1 MIQKEL
7 IRLVISGS
15 VDDGKST
22 LLGRLLYETNSVYKD
37 QLSAVKNES
46 QKYGTQGSDDDLAL
60 LIDGLQDER
69 EQGITIDVA
78 YRYFQTSNKKFI
90 IADTPGHKQYT
101 RNMATA
107 ASVSE
112 VAIILVDITKG
123 ISDQTRLHAFIASIF
138 KLQKV
143 IVLINKIDLV
153 NFNKKKF
160 NLLKKNFKKY
170 LDNLS
175 FLDIEFIPVSA
186 KNGDNVVKKSKKT
199 KWYKGRSFLETLNN
213 IKLNKNLNENLRL
226 PIQWVNRS
234 STFRGYSGTITN
246 GVLKKNDEIIIEP
259 SKKKA
264 FIKKI
269 FFLNT
274 EVKSAFCGQSVTI
287 SFKDQIDVIRGDC
300 VSSINNSIKSYNLV
314 EAKIL
319 WLVKNNLILKKNYK
333 IQFLTSE
340 TQGFISTIKYK
351 YNLKTFKKNKAKI
364 LEENQIG
371 LCEIRLLKKIPMEL
385 YKFNKK
391 LGSFIIIDI
400 HSNEICGAGII
411 ENFNQSEK
419 NLFWQESEINKN
431 IRAKLNLQKPCILWF
446 TGLSASG
453 KSTISNIVEKK
464 LYDLNKKTYLLDG
477 DNIRLGLNKDLTFSD
492 QHRKEN
498 IRRIGELS
506 KIMVDAG
513 LIVLTAFISPF
524 TSDRFM
530 ARNLV
535 EKGEFIEIF
544 VKASLKVCEKR
555 DPKGLYKKVRL
566 GKIKNFTGI
575 SSKYEKPKN
584 PELVLDTE
592 KYSPETL
599 SIKVMDFLKKKKII

>member
-199 KWYKGRSFLETLNN
+199 KWYKGKSFLETLDN

-234 STFRGYSGTITN
+234 TTFRGYSGTITN

-259 SKKKA
+259 SKKKN
-264 FIKKI
+264 IYKKNI
-269 FFLNT
+269 FFKQGSKKCFLW
-274 EVKSAFCGQSVTI
+274 
-287 SFKDQIDVIRGDC
+287 
-300 VSSINNSIKSYNLV
+300 SICNNFF
-314 EAKIL
+314 
-319 WLVKNNLILKKNYK
+319 
-333 IQFLTSE
+333 Q
-340 TQGFISTIKYK
+340 
-351 YNLKTFKKNKAKI
+351 
-364 LEENQIG
+364 
-371 LCEIRLLKKIPMEL
+371 R
-385 YKFNKK
+385 
-391 LGSFIIIDI
+391 
-400 HSNEICGAGII
+400 SN
-411 ENFNQSEK
+411 
-419 NLFWQESEINKN
+419 
-431 IRAKLNLQKPCILWF
+431 
-446 TGLSASG
+446 
-453 KSTISNIVEKK
+453 
-464 LYDLNKKTYLLDG
+464 
-477 DNIRLGLNKDLTFSD
+477 
-492 QHRKEN
+492 
-498 IRRIGELS
+498 
-506 KIMVDAG
+506 
-513 LIVLTAFISPF
+513 
-524 TSDRFM
+524 
-530 ARNLV
+530 
-535 EKGEFIEIF
+535 
-544 VKASLKVCEKR
+544 
-555 DPKGLYKKVRL
+555 
-566 GKIKNFTGI
+566 
-575 SSKYEKPKN
+575 
-584 PELVLDTE
+584 
-592 KYSPETL
+592 
-599 SIKVMDFLKKKKII
+599 